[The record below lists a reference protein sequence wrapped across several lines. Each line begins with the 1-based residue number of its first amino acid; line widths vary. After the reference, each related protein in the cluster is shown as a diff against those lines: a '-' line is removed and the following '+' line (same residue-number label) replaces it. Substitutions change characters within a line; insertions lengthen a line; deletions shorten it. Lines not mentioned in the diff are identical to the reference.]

1 MKRQELKNLLRGI
14 KPDGDIS
21 DIVDQIMEL
30 NGADIENAKK
40 NAGTDYEAVVAD
52 RDKWKAEAESYAKG
66 GANYVDP
73 AEIERLK
80 KFETDTKAAQ
90 KRSAVEAAV
99 NEMLTKNKVLPGYI
113 KLMLK
118 NLNADEVQ
126 LDDKGKVTAEY
137 EKKYIADFKAEC
149 PEGFA
154 QPNDG
159 TGAPAHGG
167 NGSNEGGGATPKAT
181 LESVLKEWHDNKK

>member
-1 MKRQELKNLLRGI
+1 MKRQELKNLLRAL

-21 DIVDQIMEL
+21 DTVDAIMEL

-40 NAGTDYEAVVAD
+40 SAGTDTQALTAENEALKAQIKAYE
-52 RDKWKAEAESYAKG
+52 KG
-66 GANYVDP
+66 GEKYVDP

-80 KFETDTKAAQ
+80 KFETDTKSAQ
-90 KRSAVEAAV
+90 KRATVEAAV

-137 EKKYIADFKAEC
+137 EKKYIADFKTEC
-149 PEGFA
+149 PDGFA

-167 NGSNEGGGATPKAT
+167 NGSNEGGGIQVFPKQILMT
-181 LESVLKEWHDNKK
+181 KSIRCV

>member
-1 MKRQELKNLLRGI
+1 MKRQELKNLLRAL

-21 DIVDQIMEL
+21 DTVDAIMEL

-40 NAGTDYEAVVAD
+40 SAGTDTQALTAENEALKAQIKAYE
-52 RDKWKAEAESYAKG
+52 KG
-66 GANYVDP
+66 GEKYVDP

-80 KFETDTKAAQ
+80 KFETDTKSAQ
-90 KRSAVEAAV
+90 KRATVEAAV

-137 EKKYIADFKAEC
+137 EKKYIADFKTEC
-149 PEGFA
+149 PDGFA

-167 NGSNEGGGATPKAT
+167 NGSNEGGGTPPKAT
-181 LESVLKEWHDNKK
+181 LESVLKEYHDSKK

>member
-66 GANYVDP
+66 GAKYVDP

-90 KRSAVEAAV
+90 KRASVEAAV
-99 NEMLTKNKVLPGYI
+99 NEMLTKNKVLPG
-113 KLMLK
+113 
-118 NLNADEVQ
+118 
-126 LDDKGKVTAEY
+126 
-137 EKKYIADFKAEC
+137 
-149 PEGFA
+149 
-154 QPNDG
+154 
-159 TGAPAHGG
+159 
-167 NGSNEGGGATPKAT
+167 
-181 LESVLKEWHDNKK
+181 

>member
-1 MKRQELKNLLRGI
+1 MKRQEIKNLLRGI
-14 KPDGDIS
+14 KPDGDLS
-21 DIVDQIMEL
+21 DTIDAIMEL

-40 NAGTDYEAVVAD
+40 NAGTDYEKLVTENERLTAQL
-52 RDKWKAEAESYAKG
+52 KAYEKG
-66 GANYVDP
+66 GDKYVDP
-73 AEIERLK
+73 AEVERLK

-90 KRSAVEAAV
+90 KRTTVETAVK
-99 NEMLTKNKVLPGYI
+99 EMLTKNKVLPGYI

-149 PEGFA
+149 PDGFA

-159 TGAPAHGG
+159 TGAPTRGG
-167 NGSNEGGGATPKAT
+167 NGSNEGGGTPPKAT
-181 LESVLKEWHDNKK
+181 LESVLKEYHDNNK

>member
-40 NAGTDYEAVVAD
+40 NAVTDYEAVVAD
-52 RDKWKAEAESYAKG
+52 RDKWKAEAESYDKG
-66 GANYVDP
+66 GAKYVDP

-80 KFETDTKAAQ
+80 KFETDTKTAQ
-90 KRSAVEAAV
+90 KRATVEAAV
-99 NEMLTKNKVLPGYI
+99 NEMLTRNKVNPTVI
-113 KLMLK
+113 KLTLK
-118 NLNADEVQ
+118 NLNADDVK

-137 EKKYIADFKAEC
+137 EESYMKAFKAEY
-149 PEGFA
+149 PDA
-154 QPNDG
+154 IVTPPDG
-159 TGAPAHGG
+159 TGNPAHGG
-167 NGSNEGGGATPKAT
+167 KGEQGGGSGATDGYEELRKI
-181 LESVLKEWHDNKK
+181 K

>member
-1 MKRQELKNLLRGI
+1 MKRQELKTLLHGVENSGEI
-14 KPDGDIS
+14 I
-21 DIVDQIMEL
+21 DQIMEL

-40 NAGTDYEAVVAD
+40 SAGTDYEAVVAD
-52 RDKWKAEAESYAKG
+52 RDKWKAEAEAYAKG
-66 GANYVDP
+66 GAKYVDP

-90 KRSAVEAAV
+90 KRATVEVAV

-126 LDDKGKVTAEY
+126 LDDKGKVSAEY

-149 PEGFA
+149 PEGFE
-154 QPNDG
+154 QPGDG
-159 TGAPAHGG
+159 TGAPTRGG
-167 NGSNEGGGATPKAT
+167 SGSNEGGGAPPKAT
-181 LESVLKEWHDNKK
+181 LESVLKEWHENKK

>member
-1 MKRQELKNLLRGI
+1 MKRQELKNLLRSI

-40 NAGTDYEAVVAD
+40 NAGVDTQTLSAENEDLKAKLKAYE
-52 RDKWKAEAESYAKG
+52 KG
-66 GANYVDP
+66 GEKYIDP

-80 KFETDTKAAQ
+80 KFETDTKTAQ
-90 KRSAVEAAV
+90 KRATAENAVS
-99 NEMLTKNKVLPGYI
+99 EMLTRNKVLPGVI

-118 NLNADEVQ
+118 NLDADSVK
-126 LDDKGKVTAEY
+126 LGADGKVTKEY
-137 EKKYIADFKAEC
+137 EEAYMSAFKSEC
-149 PEGFA
+149 PDGFVTVA
-154 QPNDG
+154 EG

-167 NGSNEGGGATPKAT
+167 TSGGGKSGPVIKQT
-181 LESVLKEWHDNKK
+181 LSDIIAEKRKI

>member
-1 MKRQELKNLLRGI
+1 MKRQELKNLLRSI
-14 KPDGDIS
+14 KPEGDIS

-30 NGADIENAKK
+30 NGADVENAKK

-66 GANYVDP
+66 GAKYVDP

-80 KFETDTKAAQ
+80 KFETDTKTAQ
-90 KRSAVEAAV
+90 KRATVEAAV

-126 LDDKGKVTAEY
+126 LDGNGKVTAEY

-149 PEGFA
+149 PDGFA
-154 QPNDG
+154 QPNEG

-167 NGSNEGGGATPKAT
+167 NGSNEGGGAPPKAT
-181 LESVLKEWHDNKK
+181 LESMLKEYHDSKK